1 MYVHTTHK
9 RVRYGETDQMGYLYY
24 GNYCLLYEI
33 GRVEAFRELGIRYK
47 YLEDEL
53 KIMMPVISV
62 ESRYI
67 KPAKYDD
74 LLSIKTILKTLPS
87 KIIHYFFEIFNQ
99 ENELL
104 HKAEVKLCFVNMITN
119 QMVRPPHYITN
130 KLANYFD
137 QKD

>member
-1 MYVHTTHK
+1 
-9 RVRYGETDQMGYLYY
+9 VRYGETDQMGYLYY

-33 GRVEAFRELGIRYK
+33 GRVEAFRELGLRYK

-74 LLSIKTILKTLPS
+74 LLSIKTILKTLPG

-99 ENELL
+99 DNELL
-104 HKAEVKLCFVNMITN
+104 HRAEVKLCFVDMITN
-119 QMVRPPHYITN
+119 QMVKPPHYITD
-130 KLANYFD
+130 KLGNYFD
-137 QKD
+137 QED

>member
-1 MYVHTTHK
+1 M
-9 RVRYGETDQMGYLYY
+9 
-24 GNYCLLYEI
+24 LYEI